1 MNKEAYRALAL
12 ELPGVVAASHQGH
25 ADFRVRGKIFATLG
39 YPDEGHGMVKL
50 STEEQAKRVRQF
62 PAVFAPAK
70 GTWGEQGSTLVRLEA
85 ATEATVRSAIRSAWE
100 LLVRAETAVKVKP
113 GTRKSA
119 TRPKR
124 TKI

>member
-1 MNKEAYRALAL
+1 MNAEAYRALAL

-25 ADFRVRGKIFATLG
+25 ADSRVRGKIFATLG
-39 YPDEGHGMVKL
+39 YPDDGHGMVKL

-70 GTWGEQGSTLVRLEA
+70 GTWGEQGSTLVKLEA
-85 ATEATVRSAIRSAWE
+85 ATEVVARSAIRSAWE
-100 LLVRAETAVKVKP
+100 LLVREETAVKAKP
-113 GTRKSA
+113 GTRKPA